1 MPNTKEKRPIL
12 RSLRLEI
19 EAESAIVLSR
29 VARSEEASLQK
40 FAAELLDSVAL
51 WIVAY
56 QRRYEALDVDGAN
69 VPNVPEDLATAVDG
83 LNEMVCDAALMQP
96 ILPEQFLR
104 LARVAQRY
112 DQLSQIEDDRVMR
125 PDRSALILPGHEIE
139 VPIPIAWDEEEAI

>member
-69 VPNVPEDLATAVDG
+69 VPEDLATAVDG

-112 DQLSQIEDDRVMR
+112 DQLSQIEDNRVMR
-125 PDRSALILPGHEIE
+125 PDQFRADPAR
-139 VPIPIAWDEEEAI
+139 PRN

>member
-56 QRRYEALDVDGAN
+56 QRRYEALDVDGAD
-69 VPNVPEDLATAVDG
+69 VPEDLATAVDG